1 MDVFFRV
8 GDRDLFLFRVVLEVV
23 MIASGSRKVPT
34 VLLQHLDDLPA
45 APTLGRT
52 TTKSIP
58 ESMSAAPRRTIIS
71 RVSPFSIIPDGCG
84 ENSSSFFRWSSGRK
98 CTERFA
104 ERRIMRVTTDVS
116 GGEINETKIDTSGGR
131 GGGRTAVRVRGAV
144 QNGLACRRRD
154 RVKRFRPRP
163 ILRSSGL
170 NTFGDEYAG
179 GKDGNPI

>member
-1 MDVFFRV
+1 VDVFFRV

-104 ERRIMRVTTDVS
+104 ERRIMRVTTDVAEMDAKHGMLYAIYARTQ
-116 GGEINETKIDTSGGR
+116 GGFATGFPAR
-131 GGGRTAVRVRGAV
+131 HF
-144 QNGLACRRRD
+144 NG
-154 RVKRFRPRP
+154 
-163 ILRSSGL
+163 
-170 NTFGDEYAG
+170 NT
-179 GKDGNPI
+179 

>member
-58 ESMSAAPRRTIIS
+58 ESMSYRGYRR
-71 RVSPFSIIPDGCG
+71 
-84 ENSSSFFRWSSGRK
+84 FRLFQ
-98 CTERFA
+98 TVA
-104 ERRIMRVTTDVS
+104 ERTQAPSSDGRV
-116 GGEINETKIDTSGGR
+116 GGS
-131 GGGRTAVRVRGAV
+131 V
-144 QNGLACRRRD
+144 RRD
-154 RVKRFRPRP
+154 
-163 ILRSSGL
+163 SL
-170 NTFGDEYAG
+170 NGE
-179 GKDGNPI
+179 